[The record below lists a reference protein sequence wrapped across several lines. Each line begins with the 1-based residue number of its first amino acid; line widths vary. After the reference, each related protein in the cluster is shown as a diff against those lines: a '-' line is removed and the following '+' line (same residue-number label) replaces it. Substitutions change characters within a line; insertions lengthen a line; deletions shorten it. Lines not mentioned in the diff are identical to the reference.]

1 MNSSFFKKTTLLL
14 CLAASPILLTACAS
28 SQSANVYTTSNVMTK
43 MAVKYAVITSI
54 KIVKLEN
61 PGSGVGGSAGA
72 TTGAIAGSNLGQGR
86 GSLVG
91 MVAGAVVGGVAGA
104 VADKAA
110 NSREGLE
117 IGYKL
122 ESTGDEFVVV
132 QALEGSEDIKVGDRV
147 RVIEGQYST
156 RVSK

>member
-1 MNSSFFKKTTLLL
+1 MNSHPFSKKTLL
-14 CLAASPILLTACAS
+14 AVCAS
-28 SQSANVYTTSNVMTK
+28 IVAILSGCATSQSANVYTTSNVMSR
-43 MAVKYAVITSI
+43 MAVKYASITSL
-54 KIVKLEN
+54 KPVKLEN

-72 TTGAIAGSNLGQGR
+72 STGAIAGSGLGQGR

-104 VADKAA
+104 IADKAA
-110 NSREGLE
+110 NSRDGLE

-122 ESTGDEFVVV
+122 ESTSEEFLVV
-132 QALEGSEDIKVGDRV
+132 QALEGSEDLKLGDRV